1 MTETIK
7 QALYNNTVEIV
18 FYPNSHQYKRNG
30 KNITSVTSALGMVDK
45 SQALIKWA
53 IGLAENYLLDH
64 LETGNRVDRHAIS
77 EACQQHSIRKQ
88 EAADIGTLIHDWAEQ
103 YALGKNPKLPEDEK
117 VLNGVLAFLKWV
129 DENQI
134 KFLETERIIYS
145 IKHNYVGIMDLVF
158 TSGIENHAIIHVGDY
173 KSSNGIYNTM
183 LYQVAAYQEAF
194 SEEFPDKKLG
204 NAFILRFAK
213 EDKNDQLAGDFEIRE
228 IKAEDHPKNFAAFLA
243 SLTLKERDKELQA
256 EWRAN
261 QK

>member
-7 QALYNNTVEIV
+7 QSLYKGKVEIV
-18 FYPNSHQYKRNG
+18 FYPNSHQYKKGG
-30 KNITSVTSALGMVDK
+30 KNICSVTSALGMVDK

-53 IGLAENYLLDH
+53 VGLAENYLLDY
-64 LETGNRVDRHAIS
+64 LETGNRIDRKTIDL
-77 EACQQHSIRKQ
+77 ACQQHSIRKQ

-103 YALGKNPKLPEDEK
+103 YALGKNPDMPSDEK

-129 DENQI
+129 DENEI

-145 IKHNYVGIMDLVF
+145 VEHNYVGIMDLVF
-158 TSGIENHAIIHVGDY
+158 TSGKENHEIVHVGDY

-183 LYQVAAYQEAF
+183 LYQVAAYQAAYA
-194 SEEFPDKKLG
+194 EEFPEKKLG

-213 EDKNDQLAGDFEIRE
+213 EDKNDQKAGDFEVRE

-243 SLTLKERDKELQA
+243 SLVLKERDKDLQA